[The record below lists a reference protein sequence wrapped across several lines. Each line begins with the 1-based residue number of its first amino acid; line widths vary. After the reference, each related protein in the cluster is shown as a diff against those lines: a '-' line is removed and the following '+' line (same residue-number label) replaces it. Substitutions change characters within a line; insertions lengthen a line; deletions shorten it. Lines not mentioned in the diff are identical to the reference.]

1 MEAEIKQKRL
11 KLPELWRRG
20 GRRLGSGRDLLVR
33 QMDVI
38 VLGQA
43 LDVGEIIQKQIT
55 QAGIL
60 RDLFIKK

>member
-11 KLPELWRRG
+11 KLPEMWRWG
-20 GRRLGSGRDLLVR
+20 GHCLGSSRDLLVR
-33 QMDVI
+33 QMDII

-43 LDVGEIIQKQIT
+43 RDVGEIIQKQIT